1 MTVLNCV
8 KFQLAYNR
16 ASSSTVS
23 FSVEAASICADILSR
38 SVVFQSD
45 FITIMKVFSDFLVN
59 TLNIPNNSVIDFV
72 LLDSMDQREKLSGK
86 AKFGVIGSEIIIYD
100 GGVKHDVM
108 ATLDEVFVSFS
119 FFGQVILF

>member
-8 KFQLAYNR
+8 KFQLTYNR

-23 FSVEAASICADILSR
+23 FSVEAAPIRADILSR

-45 FITIMKVFSDFLVN
+45 FITIIKVFSDLFFNALD
-59 TLNIPNNSVIDFV
+59 IPNNTVIDFV

-100 GGVKHDVM
+100 GGVKHDVI
-108 ATLDEVFVSFS
+108 ATLDEVFISFS